1 MLVALAAAVALMCG
15 VAAPAYANPLTDAAN
30 AVVSFFTGDQNADE
44 GVSTQA
50 VDDADHTVAGVSP
63 RGTTINVFDYWIQGR
78 EDADNRD
85 WGTWQYYQED
95 VNAGIN
101 QNHALKFSKGAE
113 KQNDVA
119 NFNKWTNSATPFKGI
134 VANELGEDGYPV
146 LNQQTTGSSESLAY
160 LFDMQSGASKQ
171 ACSDVDGLLQVDDD
185 GYYYY
190 NSQQNYAQFNDDG
203 NGSGDFTLYEKGG
216 VTAGGSSP
224 YGQFFPFNSG
234 DDVFDETWSGELTD
248 AKIGNDGHN
257 IVSTD
262 AVMNHYFGLSMSTR
276 FVQQDGGWTA
286 PEGTQGRQQVTYNF
300 SGDDDVWVY
309 IDGVLV
315 GDLGGIH
322 NKTSL
327 EINFADGH
335 VYVYD
340 DANNNNQWD
349 HQGEDCY
356 ANTTIGDIMTAAGV
370 GNGLNGNTFADNTYH
385 TLDFFYLER
394 GNTDSNMSLKYN
406 LVNIPES
413 GVVKVDQMGNEMGG
427 VSFTLHEAN
436 ANYEIADNNGDG
448 GAMEVSG
455 RTDANG
461 KMVFTTTNGAGQEMP
476 ITLEQLQE
484 QGGDYWVLT
493 EDGAPDGYRSN
504 GDVHLRFEDGV
515 LLASNEWDTG
525 AYSQPHVTA
534 IAPTQVRK
542 THSGTMENSA
552 DGTMFAVV
560 FQKGADGDWYPVYGD
575 AFSGWTVSDTND
587 MTAVVTAAQADPNQ
601 FLLGSG
607 GAYEATIEDLPGDIT
622 TYAFMLKKYGGD
634 EDDAQYTVR
643 YYWSSAD
650 SMLGVNAGN
659 TTQIDADADASYEG
673 MDRIFSVTLNI
684 PNIKNEL
691 SLVKTDRSDNNAAM
705 QGVEFKLF
713 ADEDRN
719 GVADDGT
726 ALSTLT
732 TDENGELQV
741 YSDADEQILAKGN
754 YVLEETT
761 PEGYQEETEPIQIV
775 VDDEGV
781 HVNAGAADDNVTVET
796 GIGSLVYSM
805 KGFAAGDQV
814 DATLHD
820 VKAQAQ
826 TATEYTGENT
836 TWTPGT
842 SAAESHFQYDAQ
854 AANLS
859 YVLNGSVENNGGA
872 TYIADA
878 GWSRLNL
885 QQCMN
890 HSGDAATGPKQ
901 DLAAEG
907 VADINALFTGA
918 VTIHMT
924 NAKIPTT
931 SSLTISKTVTGEG
944 APADK
949 TFDFNFTLTDA
960 DGNPVTGT
968 FSATTHH
975 ADGSDTTADMTI
987 EETNNEFALGNGES
1001 VTISGLPIG
1010 ATYTVTETATAYY
1023 DPSVTPAGTIDKTT
1037 GNLTTTGA
1045 INETAANN
1053 NVVFTNAFWG
1063 GSVDYD
1069 YATDVNIA
1077 KTFKGRD
1084 MKQGEKFTVNVRPND
1099 DQSAQLFGLSNAS
1112 EKLTIPFTNL
1122 DDGVKSSVDL
1132 LASKDI
1138 KFTKDN
1144 AGTYVYTVSEERPA
1158 DNPSDGITYDETVY
1172 TLTIAVSADN
1182 DGVVTVKTSATDD
1195 KDFNEEVSITGDK
1208 HVNTGI
1214 ELPFTNTY
1222 NAEGELGG
1230 NGDASIAAHKTL
1242 VNDALEGNDFTFGVW
1257 SVDQSGSTVDE
1268 LATAQNDADGNIV
1281 FPAIK
1286 YTTNSLKQDVTDGV
1300 AQEGVDDNGNATYSY
1315 TYRVMEETTGFADE
1329 GLSTAT
1335 AQFDVQVV
1343 VTDNG
1348 DGTLGI
1354 AVAYPEGSENGLEFV
1369 NTYGA
1374 SAEAQL
1380 NVAGTKIYE
1389 TNGLENAPKIEGKY
1403 TFTLTGVDEDG
1414 QPAPLP
1420 AGAQGNAATTTN
1432 QANGTVDF
1440 GTIDYDIAD
1449 LGGADSKTF
1458 TYRVTEAGEID
1469 GVDNDAAATEG
1480 KTFQVTLTDNQDGT
1494 ISVDA
1499 DAQQAAGHQFSFTNT
1514 YDADPTVPS
1523 NPTDPTTGNL
1533 TISKTLEGSTL
1544 NEGEFSFT
1552 VAAAGDY
1559 GDAVSPASITATNTV
1574 NGDGTGSVVFGD
1586 GFTFT
1591 KPGDYTFTISEDNN
1605 GLGGVTYDG
1614 AAYTAVAHVEDNGV
1628 GALTVSWKVT
1638 NAAGESVEHIT
1649 FANSYEAAPTGAV
1662 PLQVTKELKDGTL
1675 ADGQFTFELT
1685 GSEGAP
1691 LPGST
1696 TVTNSADG
1704 TVSFGAVTFDKVGEY
1719 DYTVT
1724 EVNDGQNGITY
1735 DENAD
1740 RTIHVSV
1747 TDDGEGHLVAEV
1759 TYGEDGS
1766 HFVNTDTTGGDNPG
1780 GGDEPGTDPGENPGG
1795 DPGDGNGNGGGNGSG
1810 EGSGSGNGYTF
1821 AQTNDATPWPIIAI
1835 VALGAVAVIAVAAF
1849 SLRRV
1854 QR

>member
-1 MLVALAAAVALMCG
+1 
-15 VAAPAYANPLTDAAN
+15 
-30 AVVSFFTGDQNADE
+30 
-44 GVSTQA
+44 
-50 VDDADHTVAGVSP
+50 
-63 RGTTINVFDYWIQGR
+63 
-78 EDADNRD
+78 
-85 WGTWQYYQED
+85 
-95 VNAGIN
+95 
-101 QNHALKFSKGAE
+101 
-113 KQNDVA
+113 
-119 NFNKWTNSATPFKGI
+119 
-134 VANELGEDGYPV
+134 
-146 LNQQTTGSSESLAY
+146 
-160 LFDMQSGASKQ
+160 
-171 ACSDVDGLLQVDDD
+171 
-185 GYYYY
+185 
-190 NSQQNYAQFNDDG
+190 
-203 NGSGDFTLYEKGG
+203 
-216 VTAGGSSP
+216 
-224 YGQFFPFNSG
+224 
-234 DDVFDETWSGELTD
+234 
-248 AKIGNDGHN
+248 
-257 IVSTD
+257 
-262 AVMNHYFGLSMSTR
+262 
-276 FVQQDGGWTA
+276 
-286 PEGTQGRQQVTYNF
+286 
-300 SGDDDVWVY
+300 
-309 IDGVLV
+309 
-315 GDLGGIH
+315 
-322 NKTSL
+322 
-327 EINFADGH
+327 
-335 VYVYD
+335 
-340 DANNNNQWD
+340 
-349 HQGEDCY
+349 
-356 ANTTIGDIMTAAGV
+356 
-370 GNGLNGNTFADNTYH
+370 
-385 TLDFFYLER
+385 
-394 GNTDSNMSLKYN
+394 
-406 LVNIPES
+406 
-413 GVVKVDQMGNEMGG
+413 
-427 VSFTLHEAN
+427 
-436 ANYEIADNNGDG
+436 
-448 GAMEVSG
+448 
-455 RTDANG
+455 
-461 KMVFTTTNGAGQEMP
+461 
-476 ITLEQLQE
+476 
-484 QGGDYWVLT
+484 
-493 EDGAPDGYRSN
+493 
-504 GDVHLRFEDGV
+504 
-515 LLASNEWDTG
+515 
-525 AYSQPHVTA
+525 
-534 IAPTQVRK
+534 
-542 THSGTMENSA
+542 
-552 DGTMFAVV
+552 
-560 FQKGADGDWYPVYGD
+560 
-575 AFSGWTVSDTND
+575 
-587 MTAVVTAAQADPNQ
+587 
-601 FLLGSG
+601 
-607 GAYEATIEDLPGDIT
+607 
-622 TYAFMLKKYGGD
+622 
-634 EDDAQYTVR
+634 
-643 YYWSSAD
+643 
-650 SMLGVNAGN
+650 
-659 TTQIDADADASYEG
+659 
-673 MDRIFSVTLNI
+673 
-684 PNIKNEL
+684 
-691 SLVKTDRSDNNAAM
+691 
-705 QGVEFKLF
+705 
-713 ADEDRN
+713 
-719 GVADDGT
+719 
-726 ALSTLT
+726 
-732 TDENGELQV
+732 
-741 YSDADEQILAKGN
+741 
-754 YVLEETT
+754 
-761 PEGYQEETEPIQIV
+761 
-775 VDDEGV
+775 
-781 HVNAGAADDNVTVET
+781 
-796 GIGSLVYSM
+796 
-805 KGFAAGDQV
+805 
-814 DATLHD
+814 
-820 VKAQAQ
+820 
-826 TATEYTGENT
+826 
-836 TWTPGT
+836 
-842 SAAESHFQYDAQ
+842 
-854 AANLS
+854 
-859 YVLNGSVENNGGA
+859 
-872 TYIADA
+872 
-878 GWSRLNL
+878 
-885 QQCMN
+885 MN

-944 APADK
+944 APTDK
-949 TFDFNFTLTDA
+949 TFDFTLGLTDA
-960 DGNPVTGT
+960 DGNAVTGT
-968 FSATTHH
+968 FETVTHH
-975 ADGSDTTADMTI
+975 ADGTETAAELTFNADAA
-987 EETNNEFALGNGES
+987 TNQFALAHDES
-1001 VTISGLPIG
+1001 LTINGLPIG
-1010 ATYTVTETATAYY
+1010 TKYAVTEVLGSDDYY
-1023 DPSVTPAGTIDKTT
+1023 NPSVLPNTGDKDLAD
-1037 GNLTTTGA
+1037 GLTSTGA
-1045 INETAANN
+1045 IDANGAA
-1053 NVVFTNAFWG
+1053 VAFTNDFYG
-1063 GSVDYD
+1063 GSIDYT
-1069 YATDVNIA
+1069 AHLNLTVG
-1077 KTFKGRD
+1077 KELSGRD
-1084 MKQGEKFTVNVRPND
+1084 MGQGEFSVVVDPAD
-1099 DQSAQLFGLSNAS
+1099 DASAQLFGLENAN
-1112 EKLTIPFTNL
+1112 ENKVIPMPASPDGDKVTVDIL
-1122 DDGVKSSVDL
+1122 DGL
-1132 LASKDI
+1132 
-1138 KFTKDN
+1138 
-1144 AGTYVYTVSEERPA
+1144 
-1158 DNPSDGITYDETVY
+1158 DGITFTAADAGKKFTYTVYEQVPAQNPTEGVTYDTHEY
-1172 TLTIAVSADN
+1172 TLTIEVSVDKEGVVSAET
-1182 DGVVTVKTSATDD
+1182 VVS
-1195 KDFNEEVSITGDK
+1195 NETGELRDEITGPS
-1208 HVNTGI
+1208 NRTT
-1214 ELPFTNTY
+1214 LPIATFNNTY
-1222 NAEGELGG
+1222 NATGELGG
-1230 NGDASIAAHKTL
+1230 DAEGATRIEAHKTL

-1315 TYRVMEETTGFADE
+1315 TYRVMEDTTGFADE

-1420 AGAQGNAATTTN
+1420 AGAQGNAVTTTN

-1458 TYRVTEAGEID
+1458 TYTVTETGSVE

-1514 YDADPTVPS
+1514 YDADPTVPT

-1533 TISKTLEGSTL
+1533 TISKTLEGRTL

-1552 VAAAGDY
+1552 MAAAGDY

-1696 TVTNSADG
+1696 TVTNSVDG

-1766 HFVNTDTTGGDNPG
+1766 YFVNTDTTGGDNPG
-1780 GGDEPGTDPGENPGG
+1780 GGDEPGTDSGENPGG

-1821 AQTNDATPWPIIAI
+1821 AQANDATPWPIIAI